1 MLSYENCIKES
12 RRSSFPKSWSEFIA
26 IIFRQIRSYFREN
39 FQEWCFFYP
48 EFLLSAEFEQ
58 TKKAQIVFLSMDVGC
73 LKILCDLFYLRW
85 KIEDSELNNKQKGK
99 QENKQITL

>member
-1 MLSYENCIKES
+1 
-12 RRSSFPKSWSEFIA
+12 
-26 IIFRQIRSYFREN
+26 
-39 FQEWCFFYP
+39 
-48 EFLLSAEFEQ
+48 
-58 TKKAQIVFLSMDVGC
+58 MDVGC

>member
-1 MLSYENCIKES
+1 MLSYENCKKES
-12 RRSSFPKSWSEFIA
+12 RRSSFSKSWSEFIE
-26 IIFRQIRSYFREN
+26 IIFRQIRLYFREN
-39 FQEWCFFYP
+39 FQEWFFFNP

-58 TKKAQIVFLSMDVGC
+58 TKKAQVVFLLIDVRC

-85 KIEDSELNNKQKGK
+85 KSEDSELNNKQKGK